1 MPAVA
6 ELSEDEDEF
15 HSSLRIYL
23 NALEMLASSPG
34 EQCRQ
39 MGDYNV
45 AWELKD
51 DVQSGKYLVGRG
63 YLEEVEEQWIKAL
76 CGALEGVN
84 TQVFPLGAGREVN
97 LQAMSLPVWQP
108 ARFLAAEVLRQ
119 LARAA
124 RENAKFLSSSTGAA

>member
-1 MPAVA
+1 MPTAA

-15 HSSLRIYL
+15 HSSLGIYL
-23 NALEMLASSPG
+23 NALEMLASSPE

-51 DVQSGKYLVGRG
+51 DVQNGKYLIGRG
-63 YLEEVEEQWIKAL
+63 YLEEAEEQWIKAL
-76 CGALEGVN
+76 CSALEGVN
-84 TQVFPLGAGREVN
+84 TQVLPSGVGRDVN

-119 LARAA
+119 LSRVA
-124 RENAKFLSSSTGAA
+124 RENTKFLSGSGGAA

>member
-1 MPAVA
+1 MATAA

-23 NALEMLASSPG
+23 NALEMLASSPE
-34 EQCRQ
+34 EQCRL

-45 AWELKD
+45 AWELKE

-63 YLEEVEEQWIKAL
+63 YLEESEEQWIKAL

-84 TQVFPLGAGREVN
+84 AQVLPSGAGREVN

-119 LARAA
+119 LSRAA
-124 RENAKFLSSSTGAA
+124 KENTRFLSGGTGAA